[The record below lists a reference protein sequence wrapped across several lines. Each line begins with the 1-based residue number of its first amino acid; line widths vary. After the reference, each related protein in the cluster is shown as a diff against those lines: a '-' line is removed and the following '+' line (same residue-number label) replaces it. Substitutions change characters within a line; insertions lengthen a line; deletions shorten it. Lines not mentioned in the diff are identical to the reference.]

1 MITAAA
7 RPAPANSATEV
18 RISRHWKFQLL
29 AVDFRHALLPWI
41 LYVAALTVYGWKF
54 IAGSITGNAVLYM
67 ITLALLALSAVTVR
81 IFATDFG
88 HGTAER
94 LLAFPVPRASLWR
107 ARLLLSGLLTLLPAV
122 MFFAVTIAVEY
133 QQPPETRQALKAA
146 LFAFAVIT
154 AVWSSGAL
162 YSVLLRRPLL
172 AYSLTVLTPL
182 FLLVIQLVLNIAADA
197 VFLLL
202 TVGLIIAAQITA
214 AMLWLRLEVRS

>member
-1 MITAAA
+1 MITAA
-7 RPAPANSATEV
+7 RPAATNSAAGV
-18 RISRHWKFQLL
+18 LISRHWKFQLL

-41 LYVAALTVYGWKF
+41 LYVAVLTAYGWKVV
-54 IAGSITGNAVLYM
+54 AGTITGRAALYG
-67 ITLALLALSAVTVR
+67 ITMALLALSAVTVR
-81 IFATDFG
+81 VFATDFG

-107 ARLLLSGLLTLLPAV
+107 ARLLLSGILTLLPAV

-133 QQPPETRQALKAA
+133 QQPPDMRQALKAA
-146 LFAFAVIT
+146 LFALAVVT

-202 TVGLIIAAQITA
+202 IVGLIIAAQVIA
-214 AMLWLRLEVRS
+214 AILWLRLEVRS